1 MTDKLYSLQRLNGTI
16 ASFSDKSALTLI
28 PTKLSLWKAVMCI
41 QSCVSSDVIG
51 GANCRGV

>member
-28 PTKLSLWKAVMCI
+28 PTKLSLCKAVMCI